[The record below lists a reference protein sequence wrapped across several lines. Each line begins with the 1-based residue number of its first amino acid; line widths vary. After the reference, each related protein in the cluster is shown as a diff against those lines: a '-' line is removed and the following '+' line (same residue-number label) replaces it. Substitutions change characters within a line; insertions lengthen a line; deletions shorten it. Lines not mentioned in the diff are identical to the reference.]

1 MDYLSQA
8 ICRKR
13 AEYENL
19 KKLLDE
25 SLSSAP
31 SGRLRVCKSRGRAQY
46 RYRPEFPAR
55 SSRSAELKST
65 SGESPDYE
73 NRERSL
79 HLKSEANLIERLIQR
94 DFDARLL
101 REVEK
106 QLDRIGQIEALYDE
120 KALEIVFSL
129 LHPERRKVVS
139 SPYLS
144 DEEFAA
150 RWEAMERPHKP
161 FEEGLAEIYSE
172 RGERVRSKSEK
183 LIADKLLMMGI
194 PYQYEIPLVLDRK
207 TIYPDFTLLHA
218 GRRTECYLEHFG
230 RIGDPGYCENNL
242 IWRLDEYERNHI
254 YPGDRLL
261 ITRESSRRPLDM
273 RQVENMLR
281 WFFDL

>member
-46 RYRPEFPAR
+46 RYRPEIPAR

-106 QLDRIGQIEALYDE
+106 QLDRIGQIESLYDE
-120 KALEIVFSL
+120 KALEIVFSH

-194 PYQYEIPLVLDRK
+194 PYQYESPLVLDRK

-218 GRRTECYLEHFG
+218 GRRTECYLEQFG